1 MSTWH
6 NSRQLILYMI
16 PSELL
21 PKLRQFVDGE
31 KQLLVLTGAGVSA
44 ESGIPTFRG
53 PEGYWKVG
61 SKNYKPQE
69 IGTFRMFKENPGE
82 VWRWY
87 LFRRTV
93 CQKAQPNPGHKAIVA
108 LEQLFGDRF
117 TLITQNVDGLHLRA
131 GNSLDRTFL
140 VHGSL
145 EYVRCSVSCTDEL
158 SPFPTEIGPKD
169 RETPLTEADWAA
181 LACPNCGQLTRPH
194 ILWFDE
200 FYNERHFRFR
210 SSMAAAAGAGMLI
223 TVGTSGATNLPN
235 LVVEMILRDGELM
248 VDVNIEPNI
257 FSHAA
262 LQSGNGYFLQGPS
275 GEILPALVKELQQ
288 LLVKQQS

>member
-1 MSTWH
+1 
-6 NSRQLILYMI
+6 MI
-16 PSELL
+16 SSELTT
-21 PKLRQFVDGE
+21 KLQRFAKSDH
-31 KQLLVLTGAGVSA
+31 QLLVLTGAGVSA

-61 SKNYKPQE
+61 SVNYQPQE
-69 IGTFRMFKENPGE
+69 IGTYRMFQENPKE

-93 CQKAQPNPGHKAIVA
+93 CQQAQPNPGHEAIVA
-108 LEQLFGDRF
+108 LERLFGDRF
-117 TLITQNVDGLHLRA
+117 TLISQNVDGLHLRA

-140 VHGSL
+140 VHGTL
-145 EYVRCSVSCTDEL
+145 EYVRCSVNCTNNL
-158 SPFPTEIGPKD
+158 YPFPKGIGDFD
-169 RETPLTEADWAA
+169 RETPLTDETMSL
-181 LACPNCGQLTRPH
+181 LACPNCGALTRPH

-210 SSMAAAAGAGMLI
+210 SSLAAAASAGLLI

-235 LVVEMILRDGELM
+235 QVVEMVLRDGELM
-248 VDVNIEPNI
+248 VDVNIEPNL

-262 LQSGNGYFLQGPS
+262 VQSGNGYFLQGPS
-275 GEILPALVKELQQ
+275 GEVLPELVQLFENALA
-288 LLVKQQS
+288 